1 MRISDWS
8 SDVCSSDLNV
18 TKVREIMGADAPLG
32 SWDML
37 FKPENAEKLKACG
50 ISMLDEA
57 AQVFPAVLHYLGK
70 DPNSSNADDYKQ
82 ALELLKTIRPYI
94 RQFRDRKSVV

>member
-1 MRISDWS
+1 
-8 SDVCSSDLNV
+8 
-18 TKVREIMGADAPLG
+18 MGADAPLG

-70 DPNSSNADDYKQ
+70 DPNRSHADDYNQ
-82 ALELLKTIRPYI
+82 SLELLKTIRPYI
-94 RQFRDRKSVV
+94 QQFSYSDYIDELATGILCMVYGYSGDVMLGAK